1 MKSRSFEKSFYYAIV
16 SLLSSYTAWK
26 VSKYGVISGLHFPV
40 FGLNTGKYGPEIT
53 LYLDNFHAVWVFLFS
68 SLLISSTYSESL
80 NTVPDTLFSG
90 SYYFLC
96 TFLYYL
102 TLREKRP
109 NTELFLV
116 GIFPYLDWIQ
126 ENTDQ
131 K

>member
-16 SLLSSYTAWK
+16 SLLFSYTAWK

-40 FGLNTGKYGPEIT
+40 LGLNTGKYGPEIT
-53 LYLDNFHAVWVFLFS
+53 LYLDNFHAVWVSLFS

-80 NTVPDTLFSG
+80 NTLPDTLFSG

>member
-1 MKSRSFEKSFYYAIV
+1 MKSRSFEKCFYYAIV
-16 SLLSSYTAWK
+16 SLLSSYTTWK

-53 LYLDNFHAVWVFLFS
+53 LYLDNFHAVWVSLFS

>member
-53 LYLDNFHAVWVFLFS
+53 LYLDNFHAVWVSLFS

>member
-1 MKSRSFEKSFYYAIV
+1 MKSRSFEKCFYYAIV
-16 SLLSSYTAWK
+16 SLLSSYTTWK

-53 LYLDNFHAVWVFLFS
+53 LYLDNFHAVWVSLFS
-68 SLLISSTYSESL
+68 SLLISSTYSEFL
-80 NTVPDTLFSG
+80 NTVPGTLFSG

-102 TLREKRP
+102 TLREKRS